1 MAAPLRYPLILLAWG
16 TMAAIYLPLFPAAA
30 GLMWPALS
38 PVHWRALFADPQL
51 GQALAATLV
60 STLLSVGGALLI
72 ALTIVAALWPSA
84 RWRRLASRLP
94 LLLAVPHLALATAA
108 LLLFAEGGWIW
119 QRLPFLTPPV
129 DRYGIGLGLTMALKE
144 SAFVL
149 WVIYGLLGE
158 ARLADQAT
166 ALKSLGYG
174 RWQCL
179 RWLVL
184 PALLPALGMVLLAA
198 AAWSLSTV
206 DVALVLGPGNP
217 PTLAVLAWQ
226 WLSQGDDMQQ
236 AKGALA
242 NLLLLAILGGLAL
255 VAWGGWRQ
263 QRRRLPDLR
272 GIRHPHPHAL
282 PGRLLASALP
292 LSGLLGALLLAGLA
306 RSAPPQMDALGNSLG
321 LALMACALGAAV
333 CLLWLACGPKR
344 GDGWVWLPLVL
355 PALPLADG
363 QYRLALYAWLDGEW
377 WTVLWGHLLWVV
389 PWMLFILRPAWRQ
402 HDPRMTVIARTLG
415 LGTHAYFLAVDSAL
429 ADPPTAD
436 RPGGGLLGEHRAVS
450 ANAMAGGRPYPD
462 AHQPGGGA
470 QQRRRGA
477 DACRPGAVAITAAG
491 GMLYPDGPAGLAG
504 RPLSTRTSLVLTVNH
519 LTLSVN
525 RQPLLREVD
534 FSVAPGEVLTLMGPS
549 GSGKS
554 TLFAWMIGAL
564 AGDFRAEGELWLNG
578 RRCDTLP
585 TERRRI
591 GILFQDPLLF
601 DHFSV
606 GQNLQLALPESV
618 RGEARKAAVEQALS
632 RAGLHGFA
640 ARDPATLSGGQRAR
654 VSLLRALLA
663 RPEALLLDEPFSRLD
678 AALRAAFRRWVF
690 EELARQAIPAIL
702 VTHDREDC
710 PPTGRCL
717 TMERWQ

>member
-16 TMAAIYLPLFPAAA
+16 AMAAIYLPLLPAAGELVGA
-30 GLMWPALS
+30 ARSPAN
-38 PVHWRALFADPQL
+38 WRALFADPQL
-51 GQALAATLV
+51 SQALAATLV

-108 LLLFAEGGWIW
+108 LLLFAEGGWLW

-158 ARLADQAT
+158 KRLADQAT

-184 PALLPALGMVLLAA
+184 PALLPALGMVLLATT
-198 AAWSLSTV
+198 AWSLSAV

-226 WLSQGDDMQQ
+226 WLSQGDELQQ

-242 NLLLLAILGGLAL
+242 SLLLMAILGGLAL
-255 VAWGGWRQ
+255 VAWGGWRL
-263 QRRRLPDLR
+263 QRQYQPDLR
-272 GIRHPHPHAL
+272 GVRHPHPHAL
-282 PGRLLASALP
+282 PGRLLAALLP

-321 LALMACALGAAV
+321 LALAACALGAAV
-333 CLLWLACGPKR
+333 CLLWLACGPAR

-363 QYRLALYAWLDGEW
+363 QYRLALYAWLDGDW

-402 HDPRMTVIARTLG
+402 RDPRLTVVARTLG
-415 LGTHAYFLAVDSAL
+415 WGSTRIFW
-429 ADPPTAD
+429 
-436 RPGGGLLGEHRAVS
+436 LLTLPSLLSEHRAVS
-450 ANAMAGGRPYPD
+450 ANAMAGGWPNSD

-477 DACRPGAVAITAAG
+477 DARRSGAVAITAAG
-491 GMLYPDGPAGLAG
+491 GMLYPDRSAGLAG

-519 LTLSVN
+519 LTLSVR
-525 RQPLLREVD
+525 RQPLLQEVA

-564 AGDFRAEGELWLNG
+564 SGDFRARGELWLNE

-585 TERRRI
+585 TEHRRI

-606 GQNLQLALPESV
+606 GQNLQLALPENV
-618 RGEARKAAVEQALS
+618 RGEARKTAVEEALS
-632 RAGLHGFA
+632 RAGLAGFA
-640 ARDPATLSGGQRAR
+640 PRDPATLSGGQRAR

-678 AALRAAFRRWVF
+678 ASLRAGFRRWVF

-717 TMERWQ
+717 AMERWQ